1 MMNLNTGFW
10 HELWISIDDLAIGTG
25 IALSVSI
32 LAIILGTILGVL
44 LGLALTY
51 GNLIVRTLARIY
63 VDIIRGIP
71 VLVLILAFFYV
82 LTIWGINLKPFQAGV
97 LSLGVFS
104 AAHVA
109 EMTRVGLPNMHKGQ
123 REASLALGLSFQ
135 QTFTAVLMP
144 QALRQILPTWINTV
158 IETVKGSTL
167 VSIIGVVEIT
177 LVTQQ
182 IIARNF
188 LTMKFYAVCALIYF
202 CIGFSIERAG
212 KYIEKKIAIK

>member
-25 IALSVSI
+25 IALSVSA
-32 LAIILGTILGVL
+32 LAIIMGTILGL
-44 LGLALTY
+44 LIGLALTY
-51 GNLIVRTLARIY
+51 GNIVLRTLARIY
-63 VDIIRGIP
+63 VDVIRGIP
-71 VLVLILAFFYV
+71 VLVLILTFFYV

-109 EMTRVGLPNMHKGQ
+109 EMTRGGLQNLNKGQ
-123 REASLALGLSFQ
+123 TEAAKALGLSFR
-135 QTFTAVLMP
+135 QTFLSVLMP

-188 LTMKFYAVCALIYF
+188 LTMKFSTQCVP
-202 CIGFSIERAG
+202 
-212 KYIEKKIAIK
+212 

>member
-25 IALSVSI
+25 IALSVSA
-32 LAIILGTILGVL
+32 LAIIMGTILGL
-44 LGLALTY
+44 LIGLALTY
-51 GNLIVRTLARIY
+51 GNIVLRTLARIY
-63 VDIIRGIP
+63 VDVIRGIP
-71 VLVLILAFFYV
+71 VLVLILTFFYV

-109 EMTRVGLPNMHKGQ
+109 EMTRGGLQNLNKGQ
-123 REASLALGLSFQ
+123 TEAAKALGLSFR
-135 QTFTAVLMP
+135 QTFLSVLMP

-212 KYIEKKIAIK
+212 KYVEKKIAIK

>member
-1 MMNLNTGFW
+1 MNLNTGFW

-25 IALSVSI
+25 MALSVSV
-32 LAIILGTILGVL
+32 LAIIIGTILGL
-44 LGLALTY
+44 LIGLALTY
-51 GNLIVRTLARIY
+51 GNIILRTLARIY

-71 VLVLILAFFYV
+71 VLVLILTFFYV

-97 LSLGVFS
+97 LALGVFS

-109 EMTRVGLPNMHKGQ
+109 EMTRGGLQNLHKGQ
-123 REASLALGLSFQ
+123 SEAAMALGLSFP
-135 QTFTAVLMP
+135 QTFLAVLMP

-212 KYIEKKIAIK
+212 KYVEKKIAIK

>member
-1 MMNLNTGFW
+1 MNLNTGFW

-25 IALSVSI
+25 IALSVSA
-32 LAIILGTILGVL
+32 LAIIMGTILGL
-44 LGLALTY
+44 LIGLALTY
-51 GNLIVRTLARIY
+51 GNIVVRTLARIY
-63 VDIIRGIP
+63 VDVIRGIP
-71 VLVLILAFFYV
+71 VLVLILTFFYV

-109 EMTRVGLPNMHKGQ
+109 EMTRGGLQNLNKGQ
-123 REASLALGLSFQ
+123 TEAAMALGLSFP
-135 QTFTAVLMP
+135 QTFLSVLMP

-212 KYIEKKIAIK
+212 KYVEKKIAIK

>member
-25 IALSVSI
+25 IALSVSA
-32 LAIILGTILGVL
+32 LAIIMGTILGL
-44 LGLALTY
+44 LIGLALTY
-51 GNLIVRTLARIY
+51 GNLVVRTLARIY
-63 VDIIRGIP
+63 VDVIRGIP
-71 VLVLILAFFYV
+71 VLVLILTFFYV

-109 EMTRVGLPNMHKGQ
+109 EMTRGGLQNLNKGQ
-123 REASLALGLSFQ
+123 TEAAMALGLSFP
-135 QTFTAVLMP
+135 QTFLSVLMP

-212 KYIEKKIAIK
+212 KYVEKKIAIK

>member
-1 MMNLNTGFW
+1 MNLNTGFW

-25 IALSVSI
+25 IALSVSA
-32 LAIILGTILGVL
+32 LAIIMGTILGL
-44 LGLALTY
+44 LIGLALTY
-51 GNLIVRTLARIY
+51 GNIVVRTLARIY
-63 VDIIRGIP
+63 VDVIRGIP
-71 VLVLILAFFYV
+71 VLVLILTFFYV

-109 EMTRVGLPNMHKGQ
+109 EMTRGGLQNLNKGQ
-123 REASLALGLSFQ
+123 TEAAMALGLSFP
-135 QTFTAVLMP
+135 QTFLWVLMP

-212 KYIEKKIAIK
+212 KYVEKKIAIK

>member
-109 EMTRVGLPNMHKGQ
+109 EMTRGGLQNIHKGQ
-123 REASLALGLSFQ
+123 SEASLALGLSFQ

>member
-25 IALSVSI
+25 IALSVSA
-32 LAIILGTILGVL
+32 LAIIMGTILGL
-44 LGLALTY
+44 LIGLALTY
-51 GNLIVRTLARIY
+51 GNIVVRTLARIY
-63 VDIIRGIP
+63 VDVIRGIP
-71 VLVLILAFFYV
+71 VLVLILTFFYV

-109 EMTRVGLPNMHKGQ
+109 EMTRGGLQNLNKGQ
-123 REASLALGLSFQ
+123 TEAAMALGLSFP
-135 QTFTAVLMP
+135 QTFLSVLMP

-212 KYIEKKIAIK
+212 KYVEKKIAIK

>member
-10 HELWISIDDLAIGTG
+10 HELWISIDDLAIGTR
-25 IALSVSI
+25 IALSVSL
-32 LAIILGTILGVL
+32 LAVIMGTILGIL
-44 LGLALTY
+44 IGLALTY
-51 GNLIVRTLARIY
+51 GNIFLRTLARIY

-82 LTIWGINLKPFQAGV
+82 LTIWGINLGPYEAGV

-104 AAHVA
+104 AAHIA
-109 EMTRVGLPNMHKGQ
+109 EMVRGGLQNLHKGQ
-123 REASLALGLSFQ
+123 AEAAKALGLSFP
-135 QTFTAVLMP
+135 QTFISVLMP

-202 CIGFSIERAG
+202 LICFSIERFG
-212 KYIEKKIAIK
+212 KFVEKKIAIK

>member
-25 IALSVSI
+25 MALSVSV
-32 LAIILGTILGVL
+32 LAIIMGTILGL
-44 LGLALTY
+44 LIGLALTY
-51 GNLIVRTLARIY
+51 GNIILRTLARIY

-97 LSLGVFS
+97 LALGFFS

-109 EMTRVGLPNMHKGQ
+109 EMTRGALQNLHKGQ
-123 REASLALGLSFQ
+123 SEAAMALGLSFP
-135 QTFTAVLMP
+135 QTFLAVLMP

>member
-1 MMNLNTGFW
+1 MNLNTGFW
-10 HELWISIDDLAIGTG
+10 HELWISVDDLAIGTG

-32 LAIILGTILGVL
+32 LAIIMGTILGVL
-44 LGLALTY
+44 IGLSLTY
-51 GNLIVRTLARIY
+51 GNLLLRTLARIY
-63 VDIIRGIP
+63 VDVIRGIP
-71 VLVLILAFFYV
+71 VLVLILTFFYV

-109 EMTRVGLPNMHKGQ
+109 EMTRGGLQNIHKGQ
-123 REASLALGLSFQ
+123 TEASMALGLSFP

-212 KYIEKKIAIK
+212 KYLEKKIAIK

>member
-1 MMNLNTGFW
+1 MNLNTGFW

-25 IALSVSI
+25 MALSVSI
-32 LAIILGTILGVL
+32 LAIIMGTILGVL
-44 LGLALTY
+44 IGLSLTY
-51 GNLIVRTLARIY
+51 GNLLLRTLARIY
-63 VDIIRGIP
+63 VDVIRGIP
-71 VLVLILAFFYV
+71 VLVLILTFFYV

-109 EMTRVGLPNMHKGQ
+109 EMTRGGLQNIHKGQ
-123 REASLALGLSFQ
+123 TEASMALGLSFP

-202 CIGFSIERAG
+202 CIGFSIERGG
-212 KYIEKKIAIK
+212 KYLEKKIAIK

>member
-10 HELWISIDDLAIGTG
+10 HELWISIDDFAVGIGV
-25 IALSVSI
+25 ALSVSA
-32 LAIILGTILGVL
+32 LAVIMGTTLGVVIG
-44 LGLALTY
+44 LGLTY
-51 GNLIVRTLARIY
+51 GNIVIRTLARIY

-82 LTIWGINLKPFQAGV
+82 LTIWGINLDPFQAGV

-109 EMTRVGLPNMHKGQ
+109 EMTRGALQNIHSGQ
-123 REASLALGLSFQ
+123 REAALALGLTFP
-135 QTFTAVLMP
+135 QTFISVLMP

-202 CIGFSIERAG
+202 CIGFSIERFG